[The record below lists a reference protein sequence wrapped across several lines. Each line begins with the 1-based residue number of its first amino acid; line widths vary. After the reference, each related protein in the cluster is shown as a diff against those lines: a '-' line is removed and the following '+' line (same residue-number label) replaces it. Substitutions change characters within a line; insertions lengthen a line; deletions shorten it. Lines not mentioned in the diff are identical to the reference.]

1 MKLPSSFQSKPR
13 YYHYETHKIVMKSQ
27 ITMNKGTQSLQL
39 EIGLPNWSGEL
50 FKTYQEERMAS
61 LPTSTIILTKRGTA
75 RVRSSVYPKSERTPV
90 PTGMKISSARGT
102 ATRTL

>member
-1 MKLPSSFQSKPR
+1 
-13 YYHYETHKIVMKSQ
+13 MKSQ

-50 FKTYQEERMAS
+50 FKTYQEEKMAS
-61 LPTSTIILTKRGTA
+61 LPTSTIISTKRGTA
-75 RVRSSVYPKSERTPV
+75 GVTSSVYPKSRRTLVPV
-90 PTGMKISSARGT
+90 GMKISSARGT

>member
-1 MKLPSSFQSKPR
+1 
-13 YYHYETHKIVMKSQ
+13 MKSQ

-50 FKTYQEERMAS
+50 FKIYQEEKMAS
-61 LPTSTIILTKRGTA
+61 LPPSTIILTKRGTA
-75 RVRSSVYPKSERTPV
+75 GVRSSVYPKSNRTLVPV
-90 PTGMKISSARGT
+90 GYRISSARGT